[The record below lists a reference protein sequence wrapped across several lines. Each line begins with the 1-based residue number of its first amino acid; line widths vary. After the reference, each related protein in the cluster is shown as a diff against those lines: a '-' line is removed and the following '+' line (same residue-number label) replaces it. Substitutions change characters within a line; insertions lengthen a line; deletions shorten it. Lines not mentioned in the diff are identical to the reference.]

1 MKLSRYIYCKKRVY
15 AVESNFKSLIKNKSF
30 VMILL
35 GQGFS
40 NIGDAFQFIASTTM
54 LVKVTGSGL
63 SAIIGII
70 LSQLPSF
77 LLSPFAGYL
86 GDRFRAKNLC
96 VIMDLLK
103 SFVVLLFIGN
113 NSSEKLYFLLFVL
126 SIVDIVYSPAKRKLI
141 ICIVREK
148 ELLFTNSLITG
159 VSGLAFLIGPVIAGW
174 AVMKFS
180 TDIAFFANCFLHIL
194 STVLLLFIKS
204 KNIHDSNASK
214 NIKINKFDGVIAD
227 IKGGFKYF
235 KSVPEIKNLLI
246 LSTVICS
253 TGASINIAFFPFA
266 FDTLRITEKQWG
278 LMISIFNGT
287 NFLAMLLAFVLNKKI
302 NKRMNIYIIISAIA
316 ISWIWFFYSI
326 TEKLNIILMLQFF
339 EGTIL
344 AFCSILIG
352 TRLQSVIKKSYMARV
367 MSIGDIINNAGR
379 IIGVSLAYILLGS
392 YAESSVFLLNSI
404 LLFLFVFYKVIK
416 S

>member
-1 MKLSRYIYCKKRVY
+1 
-15 AVESNFKSLIKNKSF
+15 
-30 VMILL
+30 MILL
-35 GQGFS
+35 GQGVS

-86 GDRFRAKNLC
+86 GDKLKAKYLC
-96 VIMDLLK
+96 VIMDIFK
-103 SFVVLLFIGN
+103 SFVVLMFVGN
-113 NSSEKLYFLLFVL
+113 NSSEKLYSLLFVL
-126 SIVDIVYSPAKRKLI
+126 SIVDIIYSPAKRKLI
-141 ICIVREK
+141 ICVVKEK

-159 VSGLAFLIGPVIAGW
+159 VSGLAFLIGPVVAGL
-174 AVMKFS
+174 AVMKFG
-180 TDIAFFANCFLHIL
+180 TDIAFFVNCFLHIL
-194 STVLLLFIKS
+194 SAALLLLIKS
-204 KNIHDSNASK
+204 KSIHDSNVSK
-214 NIKINKFDGVIAD
+214 HTKKNKVGGVIAD
-227 IKGGFKYF
+227 IKGGVKYF
-235 KSVPEIKNLLI
+235 KSVPEIKNLLV

-266 FDTLRITEKQWG
+266 FDTLRITERQWG

-287 NFLAMLLAFVLNKKI
+287 NFLAMILAFLLNSKI
-302 NKRMNIYIIISAIA
+302 NKRMDIYIIISAIA

-326 TEKLNIILMLQFF
+326 TEKLYTILMLQFF

-352 TRLQSVIKKSYMARV
+352 TRLQSVINKNYMARV
-367 MSIGDIINNAGR
+367 MSIGDVINNAGR
-379 IIGVSLAYILLGS
+379 VIGVSLAYIMLGS

-404 LLFLFVFYKVIK
+404 LLFLFVFCKVIR